1 MVSKKIFNINNII
14 AIKYEIDND
23 NKVLFKKL
31 YELDKNG
38 LKKAKKKWKP
48 IFQFTKAS
56 IGGNKKHEIIKVAQE
71 NLFMLKRL
79 NERGSVYS
87 VDKWQKDY
95 EISQYY
101 KRNRCQYPSIDFY
114 KTQRCNT
121 FGNMFYGV
129 NNNETKKT
137 FSKTQYSKGAFNL
150 KNNGNKKRKRF
161 EDFTYKDLQMEI
173 KKSSEKPTSEEKQFK
188 KISEIKDPQE
198 DQERKTN
205 EENKEMEDNQEHQ
218 DNQEQEKEN
227 NELEKENNENNEEA
241 EKEKIN
247 IIDKSKEIVEDKEN
261 KENKEK
267 REENVEN
274 EQEQKEEDK
283 IIQEKEKEKEKE
295 EKEEKYEL
303 LKDLLV
309 YRDDEMS

>member
-1 MVSKKIFNINNII
+1 MVSKKTFNINYII

-173 KKSSEKPTSEEKQFK
+173 KKNSEKPTSEEKQFK

-205 EENKEMEDNQEHQ
+205 EENKEMEDNQE
-218 DNQEQEKEN
+218 QEKEN
-227 NELEKENNENNEEA
+227 NELEKENNENNEE

-247 IIDKSKEIVEDKEN
+247 IIDKGKEIVEDKEN

>member
-205 EENKEMEDNQEHQ
+205 EENKEMEDNQE
-218 DNQEQEKEN
+218 QEKEN